1 VSAAGALAYWL
12 YLVLVFAPVLG
23 LSTMVFGV
31 LSVVLT
37 FVLPPRTVGRLCGRS
52 WARINA
58 FMTPMRVAVEGRENL
73 DPGRSY
79 VIVSNH
85 QSHYDVFVLYGW
97 LDTDFR
103 WVMKAELRRVP
114 FLGAACA
121 RLGHVYIDRS
131 DRQAAL
137 ASLQAARDRITGGT
151 SILFFP
157 EGTRSRDGSLREF
170 KKGAFRMALDLG
182 LPILPLTVSGTR
194 HILPPDTL
202 DLRPGSARLVIHPPV
217 PVDGLGPED
226 AEALAARV
234 RRVIAS
240 ELPETTPG

>member
-1 VSAAGALAYWL
+1 MSAAGALAYRL
-12 YLVLVFAPVLG
+12 YLMLVFAPVLG

-58 FMTPMRVAVEGRENL
+58 FMTPMRVAVEGCDNL

-97 LDTDFR
+97 LETDFR

-131 DRQAAL
+131 DRDAAL
-137 ASLQAARDRITGGT
+137 ASLAAARDRITGGT

-157 EGTRSRDGSLREF
+157 EGTRSRDGSLLPF

-194 HILPPDTL
+194 HILPPETR
-202 DLRPGSARLVIHPPV
+202 DLRPGRARLVIHPAV
-217 PVDGLGPED
+217 PVEGLGPED
-226 AEALAARV
+226 AEDLAARV
-234 RRVIAS
+234 RGVIAS
-240 ELPETTPG
+240 ALPKETSS

>member
-1 VSAAGALAYWL
+1 MSAAGALAYRL